1 MNTAGTPIRTGRHRS
16 ERSKF
21 RLMLPVVLAMT
32 MLGVSASAAPA
43 KTPAAGSITWWASPT
58 TAGASDVVIAGA
70 IGDYGTSLTI
80 DQNGRANTEGNY
92 AKITL
97 QKGTF
102 RVNLTAINSASKQ
115 AGFPINKASCSS
127 HGTITAPV
135 ALSRGTGLYAGI
147 SGKGRMTI
155 TVVWILSN
163 SRKHKCD
170 GTRVLFQSQYL
181 NGSGTVSFT

>member
-1 MNTAGTPIRTGRHRS
+1 MNSAGTPIRTGRHRS
-16 ERSKF
+16 ERSK
-21 RLMLPVVLAMT
+21 LQPMLPVVLAMT
-32 MLGVSASAAPA
+32 ILGVSAPGASA
-43 KTPAAGSITWWASPT
+43 KTPAAGPITWWATPT

-80 DQNGRANTEGNY
+80 DQNGKANPEGNF

-102 RVNLTAINSASKQ
+102 RVNLAAFNAASKK

-135 ALSRGTGLYAGI
+135 ALSGGTGLYEGI
-147 SGKGRMTI
+147 SGKGRMTL
-155 TVVWILSN
+155 TLVWILSN
-163 SRKHKCD
+163 SGKHKCD
-170 GTRVLFQSQYL
+170 GSKVLHESQYL
-181 NGSGTVSFT
+181 NGTGTVSFT